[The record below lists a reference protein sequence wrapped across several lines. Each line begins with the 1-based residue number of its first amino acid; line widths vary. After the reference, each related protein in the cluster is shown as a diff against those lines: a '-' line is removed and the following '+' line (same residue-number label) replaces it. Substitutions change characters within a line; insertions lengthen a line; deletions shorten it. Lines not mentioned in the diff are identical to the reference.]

1 MNVVEL
7 SLNERRFSKNGFS
20 NPIREQTKGIN
31 QILIS
36 FQILKRQTNP
46 MLIECIQLSK
56 QWSVSKCSYLTD
68 INI

>member
-1 MNVVEL
+1 MKDCFL
-7 SLNERRFSKNGFS
+7 KIDF
-20 NPIREQTKGIN
+20 QTQLENKQKEIN